1 MSFLK
6 KFLRT
11 KVSILTLRRPLT
23 HDDVESENL
32 QKLCYEMDQMYI
44 EQDFGIEA
52 EQQDLIIVGGND
64 EEEMVTLELIPK
76 NEDQKL
82 PKKPQIQSCITQ
94 FFKSNKKWV
103 LSDSMLKKYKRFIF
117 PKSSSSPNKHIFVR
131 AKKVCLFWE
140 LCLL

>member
-1 MSFLK
+1 MINDESDFGRCKTMSFLK

-11 KVSILTLRRPLT
+11 KVSILTPRRPLT
-23 HDDVESENL
+23 HDEVESENL
-32 QKLCYEMDQMYI
+32 QKFCYEMDQMYI

-94 FFKSNKKWV
+94 FFKNNKK
-103 LSDSMLKKYKRFIF
+103 
-117 PKSSSSPNKHIFVR
+117 
-131 AKKVCLFWE
+131 
-140 LCLL
+140 